1 MAISSHF
8 YFWLAQYTPTLLAE
22 SFSGNERAQTKMAMS
37 WMRGEKKKKIFLA
50 ELASWQHKK
59 VRNGKIIVI
68 FLSFLNHIDHYHHHH
83 HHLPHSGISFN
94 ETSPK

>member
-68 FLSFLNHIDHYHHHH
+68 FSFFLKPHRP
-83 HHLPHSGISFN
+83 LPPPPSS
-94 ETSPK
+94 SPSLWHFI